1 MTMPPSELGCP
12 PIRKQRLHHSG
23 FGDVAVQGSNPRR
36 LTVRV
41 HCGEDRRR
49 FIASLAESCHSDKE
63 KAYCRFNAGLSTHLS
78 EWLLCF
84 LGNHTSL
91 NQRLCR
97 NLGFSHRH
105 TCVRGIAYRG
115 ESEPHR
121 DQSVSPLLTKATTV
135 GELPSVTCFPAFRRS
150 NAGHPRA
157 RRADFRVTC
166 GRTVSLIKETDRSQR
181 SCRRPMRKG
190 DATRERIVV
199 RTADLLNA
207 QGYRSTPVSEIMR
220 AAGLQKGGIY
230 RHFESRAALTLEAFE
245 FAFARMRDRL
255 FEAAEGKATAKDKLF
270 ALFEVARRVL
280 REEAFH
286 GGCPVMNLAVE
297 SDDADPE
304 LRDAARGAMMRLI
317 GFFERIIADG
327 MKRGEFSKGNA
338 RARATLIVASVE
350 GAIMLTNLYKDGAYM
365 NAVLDHLEASVR
377 TGFR

>member
-1 MTMPPSELGCP
+1 
-12 PIRKQRLHHSG
+12 
-23 FGDVAVQGSNPRR
+23 
-36 LTVRV
+36 
-41 HCGEDRRR
+41 
-49 FIASLAESCHSDKE
+49 
-63 KAYCRFNAGLSTHLS
+63 
-78 EWLLCF
+78 
-84 LGNHTSL
+84 
-91 NQRLCR
+91 
-97 NLGFSHRH
+97 
-105 TCVRGIAYRG
+105 
-115 ESEPHR
+115 
-121 DQSVSPLLTKATTV
+121 
-135 GELPSVTCFPAFRRS
+135 
-150 NAGHPRA
+150 
-157 RRADFRVTC
+157 
-166 GRTVSLIKETDRSQR
+166 
-181 SCRRPMRKG
+181 MRKG
-190 DATRERIVV
+190 DATRERIVI

-327 MKRGEFSKGNA
+327 IKRGEFTKGNA

-350 GAIMLTNLYKDGAYM
+350 GAIMLTNLYKDSAFM
-365 NAVLDHLEASVR
+365 NAVLDHLEESVR
-377 TGFR
+377 AGFR